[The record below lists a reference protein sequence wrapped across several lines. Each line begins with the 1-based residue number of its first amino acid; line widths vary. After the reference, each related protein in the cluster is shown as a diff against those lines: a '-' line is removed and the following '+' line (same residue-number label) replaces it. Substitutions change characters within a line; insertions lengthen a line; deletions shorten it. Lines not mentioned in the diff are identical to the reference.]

1 MVPTSGQQQSYPW
14 SRASFIPTPRWQD
27 PSGFTPLMMP
37 QGVVWNPYTV
47 SCVKDNTPH
56 LILMIRTELFHFVRV
71 SLAQFLLQEPE
82 MITTTT
88 ENCSKT
94 SQAHLFRKEGSM
106 HYQVK
111 VSSRR
116 DQDNLN
122 ANSTWRQE
130 TANSAQFASFI
141 TLEIDKL
148 LLLIVSWVPL
158 ASRYAL

>member
-14 SRASFIPTPRWQD
+14 SRASFIPSPRWQD

-56 LILMIRTELFHFVRV
+56 LILMIQTELFHFVRA

-94 SQAHLFRKEGSM
+94 SQAHLFRNEGSM

-111 VSSRR
+111 VSSQR

-122 ANSTWRQE
+122 ANST
-130 TANSAQFASFI
+130 
-141 TLEIDKL
+141 
-148 LLLIVSWVPL
+148 
-158 ASRYAL
+158 